1 MILTPIW
8 FLCSVI
14 INVITFIIVNIF
26 ISFKYLLSKYF
37 RPFPIKEGTIRNKDL
52 IELHP
57 TTNFISSSNNSADEK
72 KDSSS
77 QIQVVSSSSSS
88 NRIQISTVTEAI
100 DAARKLKR
108 FLVVFAHSELNDRS
122 VAALES
128 LRKED
133 STMMNKM
140 IREKFVFFA
149 YSVLDRDTN
158 MTPAFLTSCRS
169 LPAVAVFKVA
179 NHHHNIVDLL
189 ATLEGTASGSTI
201 CLFLERCLST
211 Y

>member
-1 MILTPIW
+1 MILAPIW
-8 FLCSVI
+8 FICSLT
-14 INVITFIIVNIF
+14 INIITFVVVNIF
-26 ISFKYLLSKYF
+26 ITFQSILSKYF
-37 RPFPIKEGTIRNKDL
+37 RPFPIKGGPIRNKNL

-57 TTNFISSSNNSADEK
+57 THHQLITTSNSSETTDKIE
-72 KDSSS
+72 
-77 QIQVVSSSSSS
+77 
-88 NRIQISTVTEAI
+88 ISTITDAI
-100 DAARKLKR
+100 EAARSLKR

-128 LRKED
+128 LRNQAT
-133 STMMNKM
+133 SMNRL

-158 MTPAFLTSCRS
+158 MTPGFLTSCRS
-169 LPAVAVFKVA
+169 LPAVAVFKVGSA
-179 NHHHNIVDLL
+179 SNPHHNHHQKSSSNAVDLL
-189 ATLEGTASGSTI
+189 ATLEGTANGSTI